1 MLFLIFMNRILYL
14 LLFFL
19 SNLLL
24 PGCSDDTTDPA
35 PVKDLLQLI
44 SVKVGNTSLQA
55 GTQTANI
62 PTDQPLVLR
71 FSEEISKTGLDD
83 KLRLEDETGA
93 SIPLTLSF
101 LDQDKTISAQPAQ
114 PLRSNH
120 TYSLIVGQIV
130 NSSNTSLFPGAT
142 FRFTTLQTQLRLAS
156 VTVAGQPLAPGNR
169 VHDIPPSF
177 TIRAVFN
184 EALQATA
191 IDAAGIRLTGPG
203 GTVAVETELEDASTL
218 LIRPS
223 QPLAH
228 LGRYELDITSAF
240 YTDDEL
246 AFSGFRGS
254 IYIQPDPE
262 PKFPLI
268 SDEALLT
275 LVQQQTFKYFWDFA
289 HPNSGLARERNTS
302 GNLVTIGGSGFG
314 VMTIPVGI
322 ERGFIT
328 RQQGVDR
335 LERIV
340 NFLESADRFHGVW
353 PHWLDGNTGRVIA
366 FSQYDNGGDLIETA
380 FMIQGLLTVRQ
391 YLNPSNA
398 QEAAIILTI
407 NRLWHEVEWDW
418 YTRGE
423 NVLYWHWSPQY
434 EWQMNMQIRGYNEGL
449 IAYVLAASSPTHP
462 ISPEVY
468 HEGWARNGAQ
478 RNGNS
483 FYGITLPLGENLGG
497 PLFFAHYSYLGLD
510 PRQLEDRYANYWEQ
524 NVAHTRINQ
533 AYVADNP
540 RNWVGYSNES
550 WGLTASDNHTGY
562 SAHSP
567 TNDLGVITPT
577 AALSSFPYTPE
588 ASMDALRY
596 FYYTLGDRLWG
607 PYGFYDAYNLT
618 VPWFANSYLA
628 IDQGPIIIMIE
639 NHRSGL
645 LWNLFMSSPE
655 IEQGLQ
661 RLDFSSY

>member
-1 MLFLIFMNRILYL
+1 MKPFQHFF
-14 LLFFL
+14 LLFF
-19 SNLLL
+19 SFLLL
-24 PGCSDDTTDPA
+24 PGCKDDSSDPEPA
-35 PVKDLLQLI
+35 KELLQLV
-44 SVKVGNTSLQA
+44 SVKVGNSSLQT
-55 GTQTANI
+55 GSVSTGI
-62 PTDQPLVLR
+62 PTDRPLVLR
-71 FSEEISKTGLDD
+71 FSEEVNRQGIED
-83 KLRLEDETGA
+83 KITLEDADGQPVA
-93 SIPLTLSF
+93 LTLSF
-101 LDQDKTISAQPAQ
+101 LDQGQTVSAQPAQ

-120 TYSLIVGQIV
+120 TYTLTIDELT
-130 NSSNTSLFPGAT
+130 NSANTSQFPGAAYT
-142 FRFTTLQTQLRLAS
+142 FTTLQTQLRLQS
-156 VTVAGQPLAPGNR
+156 LTVDGQPLSPGGR
-169 VHDIPPSF
+169 VHGLDPDF
-177 TIRAVFN
+177 TIRAVFS
-184 EALQATA
+184 EALEAGA
-191 IDAAGIRLTGPG
+191 IAASGIRLSGPG
-203 GTVAVETELEDASTL
+203 GQQIAVRASLEDPTTL
-218 LIRPS
+218 LIKPE
-223 QPLAH
+223 QPLNY
-228 LGRYELDITSAF
+228 LSRYELDITSQF
-240 YTDDEL
+240 YTSSEL
-246 AFSGFRGS
+246 SFSGFRGS
-254 IYIQPDPE
+254 LYIQPDPE

-289 HPNSGLARERNTS
+289 HPSSGLARERNSS

-335 LERIV
+335 LEKIV
-340 NFLESADRFHGVW
+340 NFLATADRFHGVW
-353 PHWLDGNTGRVIA
+353 PHWMDGTTGRVIA

-391 YLNPSNA
+391 YLNRANA
-398 QEAAIILTI
+398 QEAAIIATI
-407 NRLWHEVEWDW
+407 TRLWEEVEWDW

-468 HEGWARNGAQ
+468 HQGWARGGAQ
-478 RNGNS
+478 QNGNT
-483 FYGITLPLGENLGG
+483 FYDITLPLGENLGG

-510 PRQLEDRYANYWEQ
+510 PRRLEDRYANYWEQ

-540 RNWVGYSNES
+540 RNWVGYSAES
-550 WGLTASDNHTGY
+550 WGLTASDNQSGY

-588 ASMDALRY
+588 ASMAALRY

-618 VPWFANSYLA
+618 VPWFASSYLA

-639 NHRSGL
+639 NYRTQL
-645 LWNLFMSSPE
+645 LWNLFMSNPE
-655 IEQGLQ
+655 IAAGLD
-661 RLDFSSY
+661 RLDFSAY